1 MKISLIGVG
10 RLAGYQMQ
18 AISHT
23 PGIQLVEAHDVDAVR
38 TEDLP
43 GNVEFLT
50 ELDQLLRHSKADAF
64 LISTPTP
71 THYEL
76 ALRVI
81 EAGRI
86 AVVEKPLAM
95 TVAQELELRQAAAAR
110 KLPLY
115 TVFHAAYG
123 REVEWWVEQL
133 ERKNFDLGG
142 LRGFE
147 SSFLEPYYLDG
158 GISQAAA
165 GKAGAWLD
173 YGISS
178 LSILAQLI
186 DPQAMELVD
195 GRMTRISGLS
205 CSEVQGIGVY
215 RFVDA
220 GHYGLGTV
228 DCNWALG
235 RNSKV
240 TRLWYD
246 NGMIALDHAREH
258 ATLSCPGSKD
268 LIFNLTTD
276 KPRLVNHFCG
286 VFAALRDMSAQ
297 GVDNQELSAVL
308 HHLLFAA
315 TSPHL

>member
-23 PGIQLVEAHDVDAVR
+23 PGIHLIEAHDINSLR

-43 GNVEFLT
+43 GNVEFST
-50 ELDQLLRHSKADAF
+50 ELDHLLQHSKADAF

-71 THYEL
+71 THYDL
-76 ALRVI
+76 ALRII

-86 AVVEKPLAM
+86 AVVEKPLAL
-95 TVAQELELRQAAAAR
+95 TVKQEVALRQAAATR

-115 TVFHAAYG
+115 TVLHAAYG
-123 REVEWWVEQL
+123 REVEWWVDQ
-133 ERKNFDLGG
+133 RAKRNFDLGS

-158 GISQAAA
+158 QISPAAA

-173 YGISS
+173 YGMSS
-178 LSILAQLI
+178 LSILARLI
-186 DPQAMELVD
+186 DPGAMALVD

-205 CSEVQGIGVY
+205 CSEVQGLGVY
-215 RFVDA
+215 RFLDNDC
-220 GHYGLGTV
+220 YGLGMV
-228 DCNWALG
+228 DCNWTLG
-235 RNSKV
+235 RNSKI

-246 NGMIALDHAREH
+246 NGLITLDHAREH
-258 ATLSCPGSKD
+258 AMLSCPRSKD
-268 LIFNLTTD
+268 LTFNLTTD

-286 VFAALRDMSAQ
+286 VFTDLRDMYEQ
-297 GVDNQELSAVL
+297 GIDNQGHSAVL
-308 HHLLFAA
+308 HQLLFAA
-315 TSPHL
+315 TDQQR